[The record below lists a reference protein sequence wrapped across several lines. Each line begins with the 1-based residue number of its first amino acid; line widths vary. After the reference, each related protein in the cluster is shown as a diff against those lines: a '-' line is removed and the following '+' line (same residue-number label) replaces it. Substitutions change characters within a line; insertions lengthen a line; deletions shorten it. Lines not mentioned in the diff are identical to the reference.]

1 MQHIILSFGL
11 LGALFGLVSFFNTTR
26 ASKHISIL
34 AKNVEAIANGK
45 LTLKIQVPGKEKFP
59 IIGSVL
65 NKLCCNWSKNFR
77 LMRGNTSTLDATSEA
92 MSIASTELTNDAK
105 DLYALTNTVAVAAE
119 EMSANMNAVAA
130 AMEQSNTNV
139 SMVAAA
145 SEEMTATINEI
156 ASNSDKARF
165 IVAEAVAEAEKA
177 SLSVGDLGKA
187 AKEITKVTET
197 IAEISEQTNL
207 LALNATIEAA
217 RAGEAG
223 KGFAVVANEIKALA
237 KQTRDSTQDISQQ
250 IEGIQQATMQAVAV
264 INNIT
269 TTITSMSELM
279 ETIAASV
286 QQQATASGEIS
297 INISQASSGMQEISE
312 NISQASAVNQEVAV
326 NITTVR
332 DTTDQIT
339 NRCLEVK
346 EYASELNKL
355 SKVMSDAVSH
365 IDIDPPIFNIGVIK
379 TAHLNWKIQL
389 EAVLEGRKK
398 MHVDHVTDHHNCA
411 FGKWYDTTKEGFT
424 NSALFKELATPHKA
438 VHASAKEI
446 VSLFNQ
452 NKPEAAHAKMRE
464 FEKAKKELFRMLDE
478 LYLS

>member
-279 ETIAASV
+279 ETIVASV
-286 QQQATASGEIS
+286 Q
-297 INISQASSGMQEISE
+297 
-312 NISQASAVNQEVAV
+312 
-326 NITTVR
+326 
-332 DTTDQIT
+332 
-339 NRCLEVK
+339 
-346 EYASELNKL
+346 
-355 SKVMSDAVSH
+355 
-365 IDIDPPIFNIGVIK
+365 
-379 TAHLNWKIQL
+379 
-389 EAVLEGRKK
+389 
-398 MHVDHVTDHHNCA
+398 
-411 FGKWYDTTKEGFT
+411 
-424 NSALFKELATPHKA
+424 
-438 VHASAKEI
+438 
-446 VSLFNQ
+446 
-452 NKPEAAHAKMRE
+452 
-464 FEKAKKELFRMLDE
+464 
-478 LYLS
+478 